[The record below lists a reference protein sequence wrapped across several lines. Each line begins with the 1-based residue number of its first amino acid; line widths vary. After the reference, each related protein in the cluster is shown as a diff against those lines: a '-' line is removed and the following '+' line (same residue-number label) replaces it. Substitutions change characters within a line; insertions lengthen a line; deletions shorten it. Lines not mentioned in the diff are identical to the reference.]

1 MDTIR
6 KALAVAVKE
15 IQVFAKDRVWMIT
28 MLAVPLAVGAMNS
41 AMQGDG
47 SGDFHLPVIAVNQD
61 AGAYGESIAEIL
73 ANIEQIDLAESDS
86 PATAEEQ
93 VRTGQV
99 LAAVIIPADFTQRI
113 DDYQPTEI
121 TVILDPAQAEYGRII
136 STIMGEIAG
145 ALAIQGEIRY
155 GIKEVLADTSPE
167 AMVDPALARAAQA
180 QVEGVLFTQLQRM
193 EKDAPIEVQKETLEG
208 KQVLVWDNI
217 FSIILPA
224 WTVMFAF
231 FIVPALSTQLLKE
244 KEAGTLRRLVA
255 APLPRSALI
264 GGKAL
269 AFLLIVLL
277 QVVVLFSIGAIFM
290 DMPLG
295 ESPLALILTTLA
307 LGLTA
312 TTLGMMIATLARS
325 ISQADSIGLLIV
337 FVLGFLSGAMSP
349 QNPPYRGEG
358 LMATVS
364 SLIPQAQAQ
373 WAYQTVMFQNGGV
386 ADILPQLAYLFGL
399 SLVFFVIAVWR
410 FRYES

>member
-15 IQVFAKDRVWMIT
+15 IQVFSKDRIWMIT
-28 MLAVPLAVGAMNS
+28 MLVIPLAVGAMNS
-41 AMQGDG
+41 AMQGGG
-47 SGDFHLPVIAVNQD
+47 SGDIHLPVIAVNQD
-61 AGAYGESIAEIL
+61 AGAYGESIAKIMT
-73 ANIEQIDLAESDS
+73 NIEQIDLRTSNT
-86 PATAEEQ
+86 PAAAEEQ
-93 VRTGQV
+93 VRAGQA

-113 DDYQPTEI
+113 DDYQATEI
-121 TVILDPAQAEYGRII
+121 TVVLDPAQAEYGRII
-136 STIMGEIAG
+136 STIMDEVAG

-155 GIKEVLADTSPE
+155 GIREVLADTSPDVAANPE
-167 AMVDPALARAAQA
+167 LARAAQA
-180 QVEGVLFTQLQRM
+180 QTEGVLFTQLQRM

-208 KQVLVWDNI
+208 KQVLVWDNV

-231 FIVPALSTQLLKE
+231 FIVPALSTQLLTE
-244 KEAGTLRRLVA
+244 KEIGTLRRLVA

-269 AFLLIVLL
+269 AFLLIVIL

-312 TTLGMMIATLARS
+312 TTLGMLIASLARS
-325 ISQADSIGLLIV
+325 ISQASSIGMLIV
-337 FVLGFLSGAMSP
+337 FVLGFLSGSMSP

-358 LMATVS
+358 FMATVS
-364 SLIPQAQAQ
+364 GLIPQSQAQ
-373 WAYQTVMFQNGGV
+373 MAYQTVMFQNGGV

-399 SLVFFVIAVWR
+399 SLLFFVIAVWR
-410 FRYES
+410 FRYE